1 MMKAK
6 IKKLEKFFLVELEG
20 IGVELSDNAVCL
32 LNRSGVSIGIKS
44 TKKDRIIEFASDV
57 YISKCYTT
65 FLLEANIEYKIEICS
80 SGSFDPK
87 NKASYWRT
95 IHAAS
100 ILKNWIAVCRLIDKY
115 TLLIKKLEQ

>member
-1 MMKAK
+1 MKAK

-20 IGVELSDNAVCL
+20 IGVELSENAVCL
-32 LNRSGVSIGIKS
+32 LSRSGVSIGIIS

-57 YISKCYTT
+57 DISQCDTAS
-65 FLLEANIEYKIEICS
+65 LLVTNIKYKIEIGS

-100 ILKNWIAVCRLIDKY
+100 ILKNWMAVCRLIDKY